1 MTGRL
6 YNVAAID
13 DVTPPHG
20 PHPARVVLVSCDRMA
35 SRSTATRT
43 RARHTWVQPARPPT
57 KQRRYRR
64 LRRFISFVLACAL
77 LLLGCWIYVMRVYA
91 PGLRR
96 EVRAIPTLVKAE
108 VVANGGTYVTKS
120 QISPN
125 LLHAIVAIE
134 DRRFYYHPGI
144 DPLGIVRA
152 LWINAKHEH
161 IDQGGSTL
169 EEQLAKRAIVHDD
182 STIRAKLRTM
192 ALAWAIDQEFSK
204 SKILEEY
211 LNAAYFGQGAYGAA
225 AAARVYFG
233 TDAAHLTIPEAAFL
247 AALPQAPSIYGDH
260 PNAPVVVARKN
271 TVLSDMAKYGY
282 ISAAQAATAQRTHLT
297 FALPNP

>member
-1 MTGRL
+1 
-6 YNVAAID
+6 
-13 DVTPPHG
+13 
-20 PHPARVVLVSCDRMA
+20 MA

-43 RARHTWVQPARPPT
+43 RARHTWVQPARPHI
-57 KQRRYRR
+57 KQRRFRR
-64 LRRFISFVLACAL
+64 LRRFLGFVLVCAL
-77 LLLGCWIYVMRVYA
+77 VLLACWIYVLHVYA
-91 PGLRR
+91 PGLRT

-108 VVANGGTYVTKS
+108 VAANGGTYVTRN

-125 LLHAIVAIE
+125 LLHAIVSIE
-134 DRRFYYHPGI
+134 DWRFYYHPGI
-144 DPLGIVRA
+144 DPLGIARA
-152 LWINAKHEH
+152 LWINARHEH

-233 TDAAHLTIPEAAFL
+233 TDAAHLTVPQAAFL

-260 PNAPVVVARKN
+260 PNAPAVVARKN

-282 ISAAQAATAQRTHLT
+282 ISSSQAAAAQGTHLT

>member
-1 MTGRL
+1 VTLPHDPNLTG
-6 YNVAAID
+6 VI
-13 DVTPPHG
+13 
-20 PHPARVVLVSCDRMA
+20 LVSCHHMA

-43 RARHTWVQPARPPT
+43 RSRHTWVQPARPHT

-64 LRRFISFVLACAL
+64 LRRFIGLVMVCAL
-77 LLLGCWIYVMRVYA
+77 LLLASWVYALHVYA
-91 PGLRR
+91 PGLRS
-96 EVRAIPTLVKAE
+96 EVRAIPTLVNAE
-108 VVANGGTYVTKS
+108 VVANGGTYVTES
-120 QISPN
+120 EISPN

-134 DRRFYYHPGI
+134 DWRFYYHPGI
-144 DPLGIVRA
+144 DPLGIARA
-152 LWINAKHEH
+152 LWINAQHEH

-204 SKILEEY
+204 PKILEEY

-225 AAARVYFG
+225 AAARIYFG
-233 TDAAHLTIPEAAFL
+233 TDAAHLTVPEAAFL

-260 PNAPVVVARKN
+260 PNAPSVVARKN

-282 ISAAQAATAQRTHLT
+282 ISSAQAAAAQTTRLT

>member
-1 MTGRL
+1 L
-6 YNVAAID
+6 
-13 DVTPPHG
+13 
-20 PHPARVVLVSCDRMA
+20 
-35 SRSTATRT
+35 
-43 RARHTWVQPARPPT
+43 HT
-57 KQRRYRR
+57 KKRRYRR
-64 LRRFISFVLACAL
+64 LRRFLGFLVVCGL
-77 LLLGCWIYVMRVYA
+77 LLLASWLYVLHVYA
-91 PGLRR
+91 PGLRT
-96 EVRAIPTLVKAE
+96 EARAIPTLVKADLD
-108 VVANGGTYVTKS
+108 AHGGAYVTVA

-125 LLHAIVAIE
+125 LLHAIVSIE
-134 DRRFYYHPGI
+134 DWRFYYHPGI
-144 DPLGIVRA
+144 DPLGIARA

-182 STIRAKLRTM
+182 SSIHAKLRTM

-211 LNAAYFGQGAYGAA
+211 LNAAYFGQGAYGAQ

-233 TDAAHLTIPEAAFL
+233 TNAAHLTIAQAAFL
-247 AALPQAPSIYGDH
+247 AALPQAPSVYGDH
-260 PNAPVVVARKN
+260 PNAPPVVERKN

-282 ISAAQAATAQRTHLT
+282 ISGAQASAAQNTPLT